1 MRFLKNLLI
10 SKGNHIDFRN
20 LSHLQNLNKQKY
32 TINLINQEILYLKLL
47 VKAVCSFLDTE

>member
-1 MRFLKNLLI
+1 MRFLKNLVI

-20 LSHLQNLNKQKY
+20 LAHLQKLNKQKY
-32 TINLINQEILYLKLL
+32 AINLINQEILYLKLL